1 MQRLN
6 ERSASCSGDVLQ
18 TRQVARRSGVETLEG
33 GVRLR
38 ISLAGTEDNFLWN
51 DEFWFLTYLFWGM
64 EMGESIRSHIL
75 GTWTI
80 GDREI
85 EAGEKQRPPGLS
97 GLSLLASRKVF
108 WDERKRITELGYNIV
123 ECLVIDTRQQVS
135 VLLGHKEKV

>member
-18 TRQVARRSGVETLEG
+18 TRQVARRSGVETLEV
-33 GVRLR
+33 GVRLG

-51 DEFWFLTYLFWGM
+51 DEFWYLTDLFWGM

-80 GDREI
+80 GDRDI
-85 EAGEKQRPPGLS
+85 EAGEK
-97 GLSLLASRKVF
+97 
-108 WDERKRITELGYNIV
+108 
-123 ECLVIDTRQQVS
+123 
-135 VLLGHKEKV
+135 